1 MKKSIIF
8 SSFVILATM
17 LLASPV
23 QAIPGKGA
31 VKGEVTGFD
40 SGSVTI
46 KTQKGET
53 FVVTVPEGYDLSS
66 VEVGDWVLV
75 KGSPGEGGVIE
86 ADWFKPVGKGR
97 GKGKSDQDKPE
108 GKKENSAF
116 CAEDKQVKDHPLAA
130 KIAEHF
136 DVSGEIVMGYFCEGY
151 SMGAIML
158 ALKTRDLDGSD
169 PGEVLKSRADGFG
182 WGQIWKEKMLI
193 GSEAEGHSPYGQ
205 LKKLDKAGKNN
216 QGKGD

>member
-1 MKKSIIF
+1 MKRSIIF
-8 SSFVILATM
+8 SSFVIFVTF

-23 QAIPGKGA
+23 LAVSGKGV
-31 VKGEVTGFD
+31 VKGEVTGLD
-40 SGSVTI
+40 SGTVTI
-46 KTQKGET
+46 KTQKGEI
-53 FVVTVPEGYDLSS
+53 FEVALPEGNDSIA

-75 KGSPGEGGVIE
+75 KGSMDESGVIE

-97 GKGKSDQDKPE
+97 GKGKSDQDRPE

-130 KIAEHF
+130 NIAEHF
-136 DVSGEIVMGYFCEGY
+136 DVSGEFVMGYFCEGY

-205 LKKLDKAGKNN
+205 LKKLEKAGKNN
-216 QGKGD
+216 QGEGD